1 MAQFFCQSQGG
12 EDMTKDSI
20 DNIRLLS
27 IVQAAKYLGI
37 GQVTFR
43 KMVERGDAPKPIQIT
58 DRRVVWD
65 KKQLDMFI
73 DNLTRF

>member
-1 MAQFFCQSQGG
+1 
-12 EDMTKDSI
+12 MTKDNI

>member
-1 MAQFFCQSQGG
+1 
-12 EDMTKDSI
+12 MTKDNI

-73 DNLTRF
+73 NNLTRF

>member
-1 MAQFFCQSQGG
+1 
-12 EDMTKDSI
+12 MTKDNI
-20 DNIRLLS
+20 DSVRLLS

>member
-1 MAQFFCQSQGG
+1 
-12 EDMTKDSI
+12 MTKDNI
-20 DNIRLLS
+20 DSVRLLS

-37 GQVTFR
+37 GQDTFR

>member
-1 MAQFFCQSQGG
+1 
-12 EDMTKDSI
+12 MTKDNI
-20 DNIRLLS
+20 DSVRLLS

-43 KMVERGDAPKPIQIT
+43 KMVERGDARKPIQIT

-65 KKQLDMFI
+65 KKKLDMFI

>member
-1 MAQFFCQSQGG
+1 
-12 EDMTKDSI
+12 MTKDNI
-20 DNIRLLS
+20 DSVRLLS

-37 GQVTFR
+37 GQGTFR
-43 KMVERGDAPKPIQIT
+43 KLVERGDAPKPIQIT

>member
-1 MAQFFCQSQGG
+1 MN
-12 EDMTKDSI
+12 KDNI
-20 DNIRLLS
+20 DNVRLLN

-37 GQVTFR
+37 GQVTLR

>member
-1 MAQFFCQSQGG
+1 MS
-12 EDMTKDSI
+12 KDSI
-20 DNIRLLS
+20 DNVRLLS

>member
-1 MAQFFCQSQGG
+1 MSN
-12 EDMTKDSI
+12 DNI
-20 DNIRLLS
+20 DNIRLLN

-43 KMVERGDAPKPIQIT
+43 KMVDRGDAPKPIQIT

-65 KKQLDMFI
+65 RKQLDLFI

>member
-1 MAQFFCQSQGG
+1 
-12 EDMTKDSI
+12 MTKDNI
-20 DNIRLLS
+20 DSVRMLS

>member
-1 MAQFFCQSQGG
+1 
-12 EDMTKDSI
+12 MTKDNI
-20 DNIRLLS
+20 DSVRLLS

-43 KMVERGDAPKPIQIT
+43 KMVERGDAPKPLQIT

>member
-1 MAQFFCQSQGG
+1 MG
-12 EDMTKDSI
+12 KDENI
-20 DNIRLLS
+20 ENIRCLN
-27 IVQAAKYLGI
+27 IVQAAKYLGV

>member
-1 MAQFFCQSQGG
+1 
-12 EDMTKDSI
+12 MTKDSI
-20 DNIRLLS
+20 DNVRLLS
-27 IVQAAKYLGI
+27 IVQAAKYLGV

-65 KKQLDMFI
+65 RKQLDMFI

>member
-1 MAQFFCQSQGG
+1 MG
-12 EDMTKDSI
+12 KDENI
-20 DNIRLLS
+20 ENIRCLS
-27 IVQAAKYLGI
+27 IVQAAKYLGV

>member
-1 MAQFFCQSQGG
+1 
-12 EDMTKDSI
+12 MTKDNI
-20 DNIRLLS
+20 DSVRLLS
-27 IVQAAKYLGI
+27 IVQAANYLGI

>member
-1 MAQFFCQSQGG
+1 
-12 EDMTKDSI
+12 MTKDSI
-20 DNIRLLS
+20 DNVRLLS